1 MSLVLSDPDLLR
13 QRAYIAG
20 EWRDADA
27 RCEVRNPANGEL
39 LGTVPDM
46 GVAETRRAIDT
57 AQAALVE
64 AVANPDVAVEVDAA
78 RGSSPPSQLR
88 DDVLHAARD
97 AFGAV
102 YAGAEVRPS
111 MSSGGSDGRYF
122 RAAGIPTYGLSP
134 MADIRP
140 VDDRAHGIDERLR
153 IDSFDKAL
161 PFWEA
166 FLRELAA
173 APAGTAEP
181 AATRRSQ

>member
-1 MSLVLSDPDLLR
+1 MISGGS
-13 QRAYIAG
+13 
-20 EWRDADA
+20 A
-27 RCEVRNPANGEL
+27 RNALPQGAEL
-39 LGTVPDM
+39 IVHCRIFP
-46 GVAETRRAIDT
+46 GVAIEAV
-57 AQAALVE
+57 QAALVA
-64 AVANPDVAVEVDAA
+64 AVGNPAVSVEIDAA
-78 RGSSPPSQLR
+78 RGSSPPSRLR
-88 DDVLHAARD
+88 DDVMDAARRVL
-97 AFGAV
+97 ATQYPGV
-102 YAGAEVRPS
+102 ELRPS